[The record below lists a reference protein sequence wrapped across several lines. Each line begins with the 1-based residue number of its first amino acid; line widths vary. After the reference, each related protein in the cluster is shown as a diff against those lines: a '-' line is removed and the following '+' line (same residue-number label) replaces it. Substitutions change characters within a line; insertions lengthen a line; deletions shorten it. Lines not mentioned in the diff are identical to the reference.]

1 MSESDAQAESQGAPT
16 QEKLALRNMSR
27 RTAQLI
33 VLAIIALCLLA
44 LVFIFQP
51 VWRPLYSAG
60 CIMVVAGGLLFNLIP
75 FANTQNPV
83 RRVVRVTAIVGAILL
98 TAVMVALGFVEA
110 LL

>member
-1 MSESDAQAESQGAPT
+1 MSETPARPAR
-16 QEKLALRNMSR
+16 RNMSR
-27 RTAQLI
+27 RTARLI

-51 VWRPLYSAG
+51 VWQPLYSAG
-60 CIMVVAGGLLFNLIP
+60 CVMVVAGGLTFNLVP

-83 RRVVRVTAIVGAILL
+83 RRVVRVGLIVLAILIV
-98 TAVMVALGFVEA
+98 AVLIALGCVEI

>member
-1 MSESDAQAESQGAPT
+1 MSDTQAEPQKAQARVKPAP
-16 QEKLALRNMSR
+16 RNMSR
-27 RTAQLI
+27 RTARLI

-51 VWRPLYSAG
+51 VYRPLFSAG

-98 TAVMVALGFVEA
+98 VAVLVAIGFVEI

>member
-1 MSESDAQAESQGAPT
+1 MSDAQAEPQEAQAP
-16 QEKLALRNMSR
+16 EKEKPAPRNMSR

-51 VWRPLYSAG
+51 VYRPLFSAG

-83 RRVVRVTAIVGAILL
+83 RRVVRVTAIVGAILI
-98 TAVMVALGFVEA
+98 TAVFIALGFVEV

>member
-1 MSESDAQAESQGAPT
+1 MSDTQVEPQEAPAK
-16 QEKLALRNMSR
+16 EKPARPNMSR

-33 VLAIIALCLLA
+33 VIAIIALCLLA

-51 VWRPLYSAG
+51 VYRPLFSAG

-83 RRVVRVTAIVGAILL
+83 RRVVRVTAIVGMILI
-98 TAVMVALGFVEA
+98 TAVAVALGFVEI

>member
-1 MSESDAQAESQGAPT
+1 MSDAQAETKEAPA
-16 QEKLALRNMSR
+16 QEKPARPNMSR

-33 VLAIIALCLLA
+33 VIAIIALCLLA

-51 VWRPLYSAG
+51 VYRPLFSAG

-83 RRVVRVTAIVGAILL
+83 RRVVRVTAIVGMILI
-98 TAVMVALGFVEA
+98 TAVLVALGFVEI

>member
-1 MSESDAQAESQGAPT
+1 MSDAPAEPREAT
-16 QEKLALRNMSR
+16 AQEKPAPRNMSR
-27 RTAQLI
+27 RTARLI

-51 VWRPLYSAG
+51 VYRPLFSAG
-60 CIMVVAGGLLFNLIP
+60 CVMVVAGGLLFNLIP

-83 RRVVRVTAIVGAILL
+83 RRVVRVSAIVGAILI
-98 TAVMVALGFVEA
+98 TAVLIALGFVEI

>member
-1 MSESDAQAESQGAPT
+1 MSDAPA
-16 QEKLALRNMSR
+16 QEKPARPNMSR
-27 RTAQLI
+27 RTARLI

-44 LVFIFQP
+44 IVFIFQP

-60 CIMVVAGGLLFNLIP
+60 CVMVVAGGLLFNLVP

-83 RRVVRVTAIVGAILL
+83 SRVLRVTAIVGAILI
-98 TAVMVALGFVEA
+98 TAVLIALGFVEI

>member
-1 MSESDAQAESQGAPT
+1 MSEAQAEPQEAPAA
-16 QEKLALRNMSR
+16 EKPARRNMSR
-27 RTAQLI
+27 RTARLI
-33 VLAIIALCLLA
+33 VIAIIGLCLLA

-51 VWRPLYSAG
+51 VYRPLFSAG

-98 TAVMVALGFVEA
+98 VAVLVAIGFVEA

>member
-1 MSESDAQAESQGAPT
+1 MSDAQAEPQEAPA
-16 QEKLALRNMSR
+16 QEKPARPNMSR
-27 RTAQLI
+27 RTAQVI

-44 LVFIFQP
+44 LIFIFQP
-51 VWRPLYSAG
+51 VYRPLYSAG
-60 CIMVVAGGLLFNLIP
+60 CVMVVAGGLLFNLIP

-98 TAVMVALGFVEA
+98 VAVFIALGFVEI

>member
-1 MSESDAQAESQGAPT
+1 MSDAQAEPREALA
-16 QEKLALRNMSR
+16 QEKPAPRNMSR

-51 VWRPLYSAG
+51 VYRPLYSAG
-60 CIMVVAGGLLFNLIP
+60 CVMVVAGGLLFNLIP

-98 TAVMVALGFVEA
+98 AAVFIALGFVEI

>member
-1 MSESDAQAESQGAPT
+1 MSDAQAEPQEAPA
-16 QEKLALRNMSR
+16 QEKPARPNMSR
-27 RTAQLI
+27 RTARLI
-33 VLAIIALCLLA
+33 VIAIIALCLLA

-51 VWRPLYSAG
+51 VYRPLYSAG
-60 CIMVVAGGLLFNLIP
+60 CVMVVAGGLLFNLIP

-98 TAVMVALGFVEA
+98 TAVLVALGFVEA

>member
-1 MSESDAQAESQGAPT
+1 MSDAPAEPREAPA
-16 QEKLALRNMSR
+16 QEKPAPRNMSR
-27 RTAQLI
+27 RTARLI

-51 VWRPLYSAG
+51 VYRPLFSAG
-60 CIMVVAGGLLFNLIP
+60 CVMVVAGGLLFNLIP

-83 RRVVRVTAIVGAILL
+83 RRVVRVSAIVLAILM
-98 TAVMVALGFVEA
+98 TAVLVAIGFVEI

>member
-1 MSESDAQAESQGAPT
+1 MTEAPAQSEEAPA
-16 QEKLALRNMSR
+16 QEKPARPNMSR
-27 RTAQLI
+27 RTARLI

-51 VWRPLYSAG
+51 VYRPLFSAG

-75 FANTQNPV
+75 FANTQNPIT
-83 RRVVRVTAIVGAILL
+83 RVIRVTAIVGAILI
-98 TAVMVALGFVEA
+98 TAVLVAIGFVEA

>member
-1 MSESDAQAESQGAPT
+1 MSDAQAEPREAPAE
-16 QEKLALRNMSR
+16 EKPARPNMSR

-33 VLAIIALCLLA
+33 VVAIIGLCLLA

-51 VWRPLYSAG
+51 VYRPLYSAG
-60 CIMVVAGGLLFNLIP
+60 CVMVVAGGLLFNLIP

-83 RRVVRVTAIVGAILL
+83 RRVVRVTAIVGAILIV
-98 TAVMVALGFVEA
+98 AVFIALGFVEI

>member
-1 MSESDAQAESQGAPT
+1 MSDAQAEPREAPA
-16 QEKLALRNMSR
+16 QEKPARPNMSR

-33 VLAIIALCLLA
+33 VVAIIALCLLA

-51 VWRPLYSAG
+51 VYRPLYSAG
-60 CIMVVAGGLLFNLIP
+60 CVMVVAGGLLFNLIP

-83 RRVVRVTAIVGAILL
+83 RRVVRVTAIVGAILIV
-98 TAVMVALGFVEA
+98 AVFIALGFVEI

>member
-1 MSESDAQAESQGAPT
+1 MSDAPT
-16 QEKLALRNMSR
+16 RPARRNMSR
-27 RTAQLI
+27 RTARLI

-51 VWRPLYSAG
+51 VWQPLYSAG
-60 CIMVVAGGLLFNLIP
+60 CVMVVAGGLTFNLVP

-83 RRVVRVTAIVGAILL
+83 RRVVRVGLIVLAILIV
-98 TAVMVALGFVEA
+98 AVLIALGCVEI